1 MEEEGKLF
9 TFIRTVRTES
19 SEALTILDGDEHI
32 GVVDLHFADDVAH
45 ATLILAKVLDEDA
58 IHELIHAIDEQ
69 LVCSVLPPFSR
80 GDFATTVYHGH
91 EIGSFCDPS
100 PGDEYGTENG
110 N

>member
-1 MEEEGKLF
+1 MEQEAKLF

-19 SEALTILDGDEHI
+19 SEMHVIYDSGEQI

-45 ATLILAKVLDEDA
+45 ATLILGKVLEEEQ

-69 LVCSVLPPFSR
+69 LVTSVLPPFNR
-80 GDFATTVYHGH
+80 ADFETVVYHGH

>member
-1 MEEEGKLF
+1 MEQVAKLF
-9 TFIRTVRTES
+9 TFVRTVRTEN
-19 SEALTILDGDEHI
+19 SEIHVIIDHEEQI

-45 ATLILAKVLDEDA
+45 ATLILATVLEEEQ
-58 IHELIHAIDEQ
+58 IHEVIHAIDEQ
-69 LVCSVLPPFSR
+69 LVSSVLPPFNR
-80 GDFATTVYHGH
+80 GDFETVVYHGH